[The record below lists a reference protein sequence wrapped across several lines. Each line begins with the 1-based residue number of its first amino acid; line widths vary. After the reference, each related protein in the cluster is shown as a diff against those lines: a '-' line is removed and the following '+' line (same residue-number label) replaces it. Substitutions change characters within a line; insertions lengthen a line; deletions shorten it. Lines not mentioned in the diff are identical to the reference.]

1 MSKDT
6 RRCDECN
13 TTYEKGFFG
22 TGYKYCSISC
32 RKKKALT
39 YQNKRY
45 HRLRKLTVRPCLLCG
60 RDIGSVRVRKNV
72 SKYCSTRCMFLGRR
86 YRKGQKYCYVK
97 IPVTVNKLVRIPI
110 KDLPLILKRGVPK
123 LAGK

>member
-13 TTYEKGFFG
+13 TPYEKGFFG
-22 TGYKYCSISC
+22 TGYKYCSTLC
-32 RKKKALT
+32 RKKKALA

-45 HRLRKLTVRPCLLCG
+45 QRLRKLTVRPCLLCG

-72 SKYCSTRCMFLGRR
+72 NKYCSTRCMFLGRR

-110 KDLPLILKRGVPK
+110 KDLPFILKRGMPK
-123 LAGK
+123 TAGK